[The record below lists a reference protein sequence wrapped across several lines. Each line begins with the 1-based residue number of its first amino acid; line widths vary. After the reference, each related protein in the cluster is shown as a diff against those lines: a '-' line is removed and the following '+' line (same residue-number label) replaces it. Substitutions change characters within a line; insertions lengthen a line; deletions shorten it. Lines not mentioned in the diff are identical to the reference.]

1 MEVLYERCC
10 GLDVHKKTVVACLS
24 IAGTRGKRDKT
35 TRVFGTAT
43 RDLVEL
49 RDWLLTMGCTH
60 VAMESTGFYW
70 KSVYNVLEDHFQVT
84 LANAQHVR
92 GLPGRKT
99 DVGDADWLADL
110 LQHGLIRAS
119 FVPNRDQR
127 ELRELTRYRKA
138 LIRLRTAEI
147 NRIQKV
153 LSGAN
158 IKLDTVVTDM
168 LGASGRDMLTAL
180 MIGVMQPQQMAD
192 LARGRMRQKLNELEQ
207 ALTGFMGTHQRFIL
221 TQQLAHI
228 ALLESTIEACSE
240 EITCRLNAW
249 EDALQRLCTIP
260 GVGPRTG
267 QVILAEIGIDM
278 SRFPT
283 AGHLASWAGMCPGN
297 HESGGK
303 RLSGK
308 TRKGNPWLRQ
318 ALVESAHAAKKV
330 KGSYLAAQHRRLTA
344 RRGSNVATV
353 AVAHTILVT
362 AYYILKR
369 GTVYQELGAAYFD
382 QRQPEKASRRMVK
395 RLESLGYRVTLERT
409 EPPAAA
415 V

>member
-24 IAGTRGKRDKT
+24 VVGRRGRREKT
-35 TRVFGTAT
+35 TRGFQADTLDLCAL
-43 RDLVEL
+43 REWLVEA
-49 RDWLLTMGCTH
+49 GCTH

-70 KSVYNVLEDHFQVT
+70 KPVYNLLEDQLQVT
-84 LANAQHVR
+84 LANAQHIR

-99 DVGDADWLADL
+99 DVADAEWLVDL

-119 FVPNRDQR
+119 FVPDRQQR

-138 LIRLRTAEI
+138 LIRLRTAEV

-158 IKLDTVVTDM
+158 IKLDMVVSDLMGLSGREMLAALM
-168 LGASGRDMLTAL
+168 LGTLK
-180 MIGVMQPQQMAD
+180 PEEMAQ
-192 LARGRMRQKLNELEQ
+192 LARGRMREKLPDLER
-207 ALTGFMGTHQRFIL
+207 ALTGFMGPHQRFML
-221 TQQLAHI
+221 AQQLTHI
-228 ALLESTIEACSE
+228 ALLQSTIETCTA
-240 EITCRLNAW
+240 EIEQRLIVW
-249 EDALQRLCTIP
+249 GDALARLCTIP

-267 QVILAEIGIDM
+267 QVILAEIGSDM
-278 SRFPT
+278 SRFPS
-283 AGHLASWAGMCPGN
+283 AHHLASWAGMCPGN
-297 HESGGK
+297 HASGGK

-308 TRKGNPWLRQ
+308 TRKGNQWLRQ

-344 RRGSNVATV
+344 RRGSNVATI
-353 AVAHTILVT
+353 AVAHSILVT

-395 RLESLGYRVTLERT
+395 RLESLGYRVTLERA
-409 EPPAAA
+409 EPSATA